1 MPEFP
6 KPKFPF
12 QYDVGGEM
20 NSLRQHKETRLVPE
34 KSPSSILLATWNIA
48 NLGAQERRDSD
59 YQLIAEIIS
68 WFDLVAVQETREDL
82 PGLRGIQ
89 KHLPGHYVVSFTDAA
104 GNNERMVYFYDSTK
118 LATREQIGE
127 LALEPKDLKNI
138 KLPGIR
144 QKFEGF
150 DRNPFHQ
157 SFKFGSLN
165 FTLVNVH
172 LYYGS
177 DRGEK
182 VQRRQL
188 ETYALARWAK
198 RQAHSKAA
206 YDPNLILLGDF
217 NLPYMEEGDPIYS
230 ILQKH
235 GILLTEHATG
245 VGATLPS
252 ETKKRTEKVKHY
264 DQIAFFP
271 NTKEYFTAKSG
282 VFDFDAVIFKK
293 LWDDPARTQKQFN
306 AYVRYYFSDH
316 RPLWAELHPRQ

>member
-1 MPEFP
+1 MPVFP
-6 KPKFPF
+6 KPRFTF
-12 QYDVGGEM
+12 QYDAAEEI
-20 NSLRQHKETRLVPE
+20 NSLRQHKTTRLVPE
-34 KSPSSILLATWNIA
+34 KSPGSILLATWNIA
-48 NLGAQERRDSD
+48 NLGAQERRDTD
-59 YQLIAEIIS
+59 YQLIAEVIS
-68 WFDLVAVQETREDL
+68 WFDLVAIQETREDL
-82 PGLRGIQ
+82 AGLRAIQ
-89 KHLPGHYVVSFTDAA
+89 RHLPGSYGAFFTDAA
-104 GNNERMVYFYDSTK
+104 GNNERMVYFCDAAK

-138 KLPGIR
+138 KLPGVA
-144 QKFEGF
+144 QKFDGF

-198 RQAHSKAA
+198 RQSYSKTA

-217 NLPYMEEGDPIYS
+217 NLPYMEDGDPIYS
-230 ILQKH
+230 ILKKH

-245 VGATLPS
+245 IGATLPS
-252 ETKKRTEKVKHY
+252 ETGNRTEKVKHY

-282 VFDFDAVIFKK
+282 VFDFDAVVFKK
-293 LWDDPARTQKQFN
+293 LWEDEGRTQQQFN
-306 AYVRYYFSDH
+306 AYVRYYVSDH
-316 RPLWAELHPRQ
+316 RPFWAELRPRQ